1 MDRLDK
7 EILRILQ
14 DDATLSVND
23 IAERIGLSTTPCW
36 RRIQNLEK
44 QGVIKKRVAL
54 LDAEKLNLGMTV
66 FVQIKA
72 GQHDINWLS
81 QFAEHAAGIEQIV
94 EFYRMSGEYDY
105 MLKVVVA
112 DMKAFDIFYKKLVG
126 GIQLSDVTSSFA
138 MEQIKYTTALAIQ

>member
-7 EILRILQ
+7 EILRLLQ

-72 GQHDINWLS
+72 VS
-81 QFAEHAAGIEQIV
+81 
-94 EFYRMSGEYDY
+94 
-105 MLKVVVA
+105 
-112 DMKAFDIFYKKLVG
+112 
-126 GIQLSDVTSSFA
+126 
-138 MEQIKYTTALAIQ
+138 YTHLTLPTTPYV